1 MKKKIWELGMTVLLL
16 TGVFWLARTGARLTG
31 ADAGAG
37 NGVVLIDSGHGGSD
51 PGKIGIHQE
60 KEKDINLQIAKR
72 LKKQLEKNGVKV
84 YMTRENDVDL
94 SEGDGGN
101 SKVQDLKRR

>member
-1 MKKKIWELGMTVLLL
+1 MNENNTKTTNV
-16 TGVFWLARTGARLTG
+16 
-31 ADAGAG
+31 D
-37 NGVVLIDSGHGGSD
+37 
-51 PGKIGIHQE
+51 E

-94 SEGDGGN
+94 SEGDGN
-101 SKVQDLKRR
+101 SG